1 MAITI
6 TGGKYVA
13 AYIASVET
21 STVTIATTIFVSGDF
36 LTAARIVGLWNATGT
51 IFKGYAHVRAW
62 VSTSSLQLET
72 EFFDPATGIK
82 ATQVVGDLV
91 YVSKNFAECVV
102 AGSLTYVSNKATF
115 LTNAIFGTENALS
128 SVCFYDEGRVI
139 EATVNG
145 IGRPAIAIA
154 GGLVV
159 FGHLQDY
166 AANQISGG
174 CFVMFTITG
183 SQAGMGP
190 ISNAAIFCMHGG
202 TINTNQMPVWNG
214 GYYGAAAHTQVWN
227 SVETYL
233 DFMTPNI
240 QPFNFNPTRQILRNV
255 TSVIT
260 GVATDAF
267 RWYNGI
273 IEGGTAKLIGNTSL
287 AVFGMGSGATTFNIG
302 APASQYY
309 TVQDI
314 QPGVGYFSTPCAL
327 WDNNT
332 ANGNGT
338 VVNWTNVITPERT
351 VARYNTTTNA
361 NFNWYW
367 KQLYTNCKPSTIINI
382 QRTVDSVIAASTT
395 VDISSATLTILE
407 QKQVGPGRTPAVIED
422 YSSWLDGIKCYGYNV
437 ITNPITRTL
446 YSLGSAGNSNIVY
459 FGGIVNQIIDSKIT
473 LSKTNALLLSSKI
486 SINTTSNTITLSSNV
501 NIDEVYDYL
510 IAWNTSSI
518 INAQYPAIDRY
529 PVIANGDT
537 VVTTMNITGL
547 EYLKTGT
554 KFIKLQSSGTLIA
567 NAAMSDINI
576 IGNVNQTIPTNL
588 NQVTISGTLTYN
600 TSAVTVITFTYCTL
614 NVVTNIGS
622 GVVTAAIFNTTVAD
636 ESDIEFETKTPAVL
650 QVLGLTGTET
660 YAIYNNLNDDVVYP
674 TITPNGLLS
683 YGNVATDTGIWTVVI
698 KRPGYQ
704 SLVATWNSQGN
715 QTYTFTY
722 LNVQYTLADGSVA
735 YTTSIDDNV
744 TIDYDGVIQAD
755 IVIGDAQVSTQNLY
769 NAFENSTITAEGL
782 AWIKAINSNVSFI
795 NTPSGYFIFL
805 GELIRIRKGDVVYIN
820 SAISA
825 FIISA
830 DGTVTNPING
840 AVTFL
845 AGISI
850 SQFQEA
856 IWTYEERTL
865 NKALFK

>member
-1 MAITI
+1 
-6 TGGKYVA
+6 
-13 AYIASVET
+13 
-21 STVTIATTIFVSGDF
+21 
-36 LTAARIVGLWNATGT
+36 
-51 IFKGYAHVRAW
+51 
-62 VSTSSLQLET
+62 
-72 EFFDPATGIK
+72 
-82 ATQVVGDLV
+82 
-91 YVSKNFAECVV
+91 
-102 AGSLTYVSNKATF
+102 
-115 LTNAIFGTENALS
+115 
-128 SVCFYDEGRVI
+128 VI

-145 IGRPAIAIA
+145 IGTPAIAVA

-166 AANQISGG
+166 ANNQISGG
-174 CFVMFTITG
+174 CYVMFTVTG
-183 SQAGMGP
+183 SQAGLGP
-190 ISNAAIFCMHGG
+190 TSNSAILCMYGG
-202 TINTNQMPVWNG
+202 TINTNQMPLWNG

-227 SVETYL
+227 GVETYL
-233 DFMTPNI
+233 DFMTPTI

-255 TSVIT
+255 VSVIT
-260 GVATDAF
+260 GVATDGF
-267 RWYNGI
+267 RWFNGI
-273 IEGGTAKLIGNTSL
+273 IEGGSAKLTGNTSL
-287 AVFGMGSGATTFNIG
+287 AIFGQGGGESTFNIG

-327 WDNNT
+327 WDNNASDT
-332 ANGNGT
+332 T
-338 VVNWTNVITPERT
+338 IVNWTNVITPERT
-351 VARYNTTTNA
+351 VARYHAVNRA
-361 NFNWYW
+361 RFNWYW

-382 QRTVDSVIAASTT
+382 QRTVDSVIAASAA
-395 VDISSATLTILE
+395 VDISSAALTILE
-407 QKQVGPGRTPAVIED
+407 QKQVGPGRTPAVTED
-422 YSSWLDGIKCYGYNV
+422 YSSWIDGIKCYGYDV
-437 ITNPITRTL
+437 ITNPINRTL
-446 YSLGSAGNSNIVY
+446 YSLGTAGNSNVVY
-459 FGGIVNQIIDSKIT
+459 FGGIVNQIVDSKIT

-501 NIDEVYDYL
+501 SLDEVYDYL

-529 PVIANGDT
+529 PVIADGDT

-554 KFIKLQSSGTLIA
+554 KFIKLQSSGTLTA
-567 NAAMSDINI
+567 NAAMGNVNI

-600 TSAVTVITFTYCTL
+600 TSAAVVITFTYCTL
-614 NVVTNIGS
+614 NIVTNIGS
-622 GVVTAAIFNTTVAD
+622 GVVTAAIFNTTIAD

-660 YAIYNNLNDDVVYP
+660 YAIYNNLNAEVVYP

-683 YGNVATDTGIWTVVI
+683 YGNVAIDTGIWTIVI
-698 KRPGYQ
+698 KKPGYQ
-704 SLVATWNSQGN
+704 PLVATWNSQGN

-722 LNVQYTLADGSVA
+722 LNIRYTLADGSVA
-735 YTTSIDDNV
+735 YTDSTDSNV
-744 TIDYDGVIQAD
+744 TIDYDGILEAD
-755 IVIGDAQVSTQNLY
+755 VVIGDAQVSTQNLY
-769 NAFENSTITAEGL
+769 NAFENSAITSKGL

-805 GELIRIRKGDVVYIN
+805 GELIRIRKGNIAYIN